1 MSKDLPYFRFTAF
14 EWLNDDI
21 SLESYET
28 KGVFA
33 DVCAY
38 YWFKNCSITKAKLE
52 QRFSNAL
59 TSIEAL
65 IKSQIIK
72 VNSDTDFVEI
82 SFLNSQFDQLS
93 QLRKVRQDAGRK
105 GGQQSLS
112 KPKAKPKQNR
122 SYKDKDNNKD
132 KEYIKPEFKETFYRW
147 LSYKKDK
154 KQSYKNEDSIKM
166 AYEKLIKLSGSN
178 PETAK
183 LIIEQSLANNWD
195 GLFALKEIAK
205 TDEPE
210 KLKITTG
217 AYSR

>member
-112 KPKAKPKQNR
+112 KPKAKRKQNP

-132 KEYIKPEFKETFYRW
+132 KDNKSFGVFWDLYDKKVGDKPKCEKKWIALSDSERQKIFDTLPAFKA
-147 LSYKKDK
+147 SIKDK
-154 KQSYKNEDSIKM
+154 QYQPH
-166 AYEKLIKLSGSN
+166 
-178 PETAK
+178 PETYLNQK
-183 LIIEQSLANNWD
+183 RWNDEIIEV
-195 GLFALKEIAK
+195 
-205 TDEPE
+205 EPE
-210 KLKITTG
+210 ILKIKTG
-217 AYSR
+217 AFIR